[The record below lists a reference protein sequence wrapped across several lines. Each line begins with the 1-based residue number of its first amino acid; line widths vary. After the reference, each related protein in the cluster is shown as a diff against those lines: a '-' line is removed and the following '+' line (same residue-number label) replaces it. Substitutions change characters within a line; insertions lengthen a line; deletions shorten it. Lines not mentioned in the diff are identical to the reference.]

1 MEIVTLLLLSLS
13 LFFRGDKMFFSD
25 FVTNQILRANLD
37 GTNTQELLN
46 DAVEIPGQDT
56 ALSSTA
62 VPGNA

>member
-1 MEIVTLLLLSLS
+1 
-13 LFFRGDKMFFSD
+13 MFFSD

-62 VPGNA
+62 VAANT